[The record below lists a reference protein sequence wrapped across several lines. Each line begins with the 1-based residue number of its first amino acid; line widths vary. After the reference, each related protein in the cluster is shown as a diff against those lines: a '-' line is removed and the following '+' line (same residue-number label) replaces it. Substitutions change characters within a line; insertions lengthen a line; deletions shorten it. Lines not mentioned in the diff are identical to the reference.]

1 MVGLWNT
8 FLLICKPIYPTQND
22 VQRRFSHI
30 AICMM
35 SQGCTRDWKTKWVFY
50 ALDFLPSPR
59 CHTLKKNPGNTPVLF
74 LSYPLISSRLLSCQL
89 LSSAHIF
96 LPVLISS
103 PILSSPPISSSG
115 FLSSHLSSSHLLFS
129 SFIFVSSCPLTSPL
143 ILLSALLFIRLQW
156 YVAFTPSL
164 LQRTAE

>member
-1 MVGLWNT
+1 MCSAA
-8 FLLICKPIYPTQND
+8 F
-22 VQRRFSHI
+22 HI
-30 AICMM
+30 
-35 SQGCTRDWKTKWVFY
+35 
-50 ALDFLPSPR
+50 LPSVWR
-59 CHTLKKNPGNTPVLF
+59 HRAAHETVNHTERFLHWISCRPLGAIPLKNPGNTPVLF

-89 LSSAHIF
+89 LSSPHIF

-156 YVAFTPSL
+156 HAKLYVAVTLSL

>member
-1 MVGLWNT
+1 MCSAA
-8 FLLICKPIYPTQND
+8 F
-22 VQRRFSHI
+22 HI
-30 AICMM
+30 
-35 SQGCTRDWKTKWVFY
+35 
-50 ALDFLPSPR
+50 LPSVWR
-59 CHTLKKNPGNTPVLF
+59 HRAAHETVNHTERFLRWISCRPLGAIPLKKSWKHSCTF
-74 LSYPLISSRLLSCQL
+74 PLISSRLLLCEL

-156 YVAFTPSL
+156 HAKLYVAVTLSL